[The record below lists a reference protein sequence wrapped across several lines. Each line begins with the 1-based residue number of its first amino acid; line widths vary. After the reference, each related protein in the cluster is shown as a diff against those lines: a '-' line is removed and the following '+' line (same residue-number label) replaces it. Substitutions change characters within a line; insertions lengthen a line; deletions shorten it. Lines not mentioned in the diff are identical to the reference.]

1 MGSFDWKAAVS
12 KVAPWLGTALGG
24 PLGAAA
30 GKLVA
35 VALGGEETKATEADL
50 AKLVQNVT
58 PEQLLALK
66 QADQQF
72 QLQLKQMDINEVK
85 DLEALA
91 VHDRASARDMAIK
104 TGDVWTPRILAGV
117 IVFGFLW
124 AVYYVLSGRI
134 QGLKDPTTVGL
145 VGTLI
150 GYVSAKADQIVSY
163 YFGSSSGSRDKDQL
177 LYRSTPVDGSQK

>member
-1 MGSFDWKAAVS
+1 MGSFDWKGAVS
-12 KVAPWLGTALGG
+12 KVAPWLGAALGG
-24 PLGAAA
+24 PLGGAA
-30 GKLVA
+30 GKLIA
-35 VALGGEETKATEADL
+35 TALGGDATKATPDDL

-58 PEQLLALK
+58 TEQLLALK
-66 QADQQF
+66 QADQAF
-72 QLQLKQMDINEVK
+72 QLQMHQMDINEVK

-91 VHDRASARDMAIK
+91 VQDRASARDMAVK

-124 AVYYVLSGRI
+124 AVFYVLSGRI

-163 YFGSSSGSRDKDQL
+163 YFGSSSGSRDKDLL
-177 LYRSTPVDGSQK
+177 LYRSTPGDKA